1 MIVPDVNLL
10 IYAVNVDAPLHQ
22 KAKEWLDRT
31 LSGSETVGLSWL
43 VLLAFVR
50 LTTRPGVFRK
60 PLPVQSAFELL
71 DGWVAHPLV
80 TMIHPGPRHF
90 YVVRELLES
99 LGTAGNLVSDA
110 HLAALAIENQAE
122 LYSFDNDFA
131 RIPRLR
137 WRNPLS

>member
-110 HLAALAIENQAE
+110 HLAALAIENHAE